1 MLSGT
6 AGRAALL
13 EVCITYSS
21 REGGMDQRFLAFW
34 DYLPHFSLAAIL
46 NLVVLVVFIPWVLL
60 TKKDS
65 TKAIAWCLAVI
76 FMPFLGAFLFWSF
89 GYNYLERHV
98 RRRRHQR
105 SRLRSLQPQ
114 PGSTDLLAK
123 APNSACPPSQE
134 LGTLAERTGAF
145 PVSQGNNVKL
155 YHETQQAFEALLE
168 AVAQARHHVHMEFFI
183 FHTDG
188 TGLRL
193 LGALRDKARQ
203 GVEVRLLYD
212 GLGSLHVKR
221 RALQPLVDAGGR
233 VSVYLPVNPLR
244 SALHINLR
252 NHRKITVIDGRYGF
266 TGGMNVGDE
275 YMGLSSYFGYW
286 RDSFLRVEGPAVAG
300 LQWVFCDD
308 WNFATRELLE
318 GAAYYPDL
326 SPTGVDAVQ
335 VTEGGPDREV
345 NGIRELYFMAILSA
359 RKRLWMSSPYFV
371 PDAGL
376 LDALRVARHRRV
388 DVRLLGIARP
398 DHYLSFY
405 ASRYY
410 WRELLQMGVE
420 VYQYHKGMMHT
431 KLMLVDDDW
440 AMVGSANLDNRSLHL
455 NYEIGCALH
464 APRLVSE
471 LADAYL
477 KDLENSERW
486 TKVSSL
492 PVRVVENAC
501 RLLTPIL

>member
-1 MLSGT
+1 M
-6 AGRAALL
+6 ALTFA
-13 EVCITYSS
+13 V
-21 REGGMDQRFLAFW
+21 FW
-34 DYLPHFSLAAIL
+34 DYLPQFSVAAVL
-46 NLVVLVVFIPWVLL
+46 NLVVLVIFIPWVLL

-65 TKAIAWCLAVI
+65 TRAIAWCLAVI

-89 GYNYLERHV
+89 GYNYLKRHV
-98 RRRRHQR
+98 RRRQHHR
-105 SRLRSLQPQ
+105 SRFRNQQPQ
-114 PGSTDLLAK
+114 RGVTEAVAGVPGATAS
-123 APNSACPPSQE
+123 PCQE

-145 PVSQGNNVKL
+145 PVAHGNDVRL
-155 YHETQQAFEALLE
+155 YHETTTAFETLLD
-168 AVAQARHHVHMEFFI
+168 AIRQARHHVHMEFFI
-183 FHTDG
+183 VHSDG

-193 LGALRDKARQ
+193 LDVLRDKARE

-212 GLGSLHVKR
+212 GLGSLHLKR
-221 RALQPLVDAGGR
+221 RALQPLLDAGGR
-233 VSVYLPVNPLR
+233 VGVYLPVNPLR
-244 SALHINLR
+244 SLLHINLR

-266 TGGMNVGDE
+266 TGGLNIGDE
-275 YMGLSSYFGYW
+275 YLGLNPYFGYW

-318 GAAYYPDL
+318 GAAYFPPL
-326 SPTGVDAVQ
+326 PAAGPDAVQ
-335 VTEGGPDREV
+335 VTEGGPDREP

-359 RKRLWMSSPYFV
+359 RKRLWMASPYFV

-388 DVRLLGIARP
+388 DVRLLGISRA

-410 WRELLQMGVE
+410 WRELLDMGVQ
-420 VYQYHKGMMHT
+420 VYQYRKGMMHT

-455 NYEIGCALH
+455 NYEIGCALL
-464 APRLVSE
+464 APRLVQE
-471 LADAYL
+471 LAATYL
-477 KDLENSERW
+477 QDLENAERW
-486 TKVSSL
+486 THVSAL
-492 PVRVVENAC
+492 PVRVIENAC